1 MAVLGDLADF
11 SISDVL
17 RIVRTKTG
25 VLYLYSALGGR
36 SLELGLHR
44 NHLLCMFVDGL
55 PVTKPEKAAEIL
67 QHLAKEGQGKFSF
80 ENQALE
86 ALTRHYTL
94 PLDQG
99 VSQGV
104 AQRSVGEAEL
114 PHPQTRFRAVEPLPT
129 VPSVLV
135 PYWQRAEPFMR
146 RGSNGEELAT
156 ALGISVRDALTLI
169 YRLRAVSL
177 IQVMRSPVAVPNAGQ
192 NGHKGV
198 PAQVTNET
206 RSVLK
211 RMIGRLRGAA

>member
-55 PVTKPEKAAEIL
+55 PVTRPEKAVEIL
-67 QHLAKEGQGKFSF
+67 RYLAREGKGKFSF

-86 ALTRHYTL
+86 ALTRHYAV
-94 PLDQG
+94 PFDQG
-99 VSQGV
+99 VNQGV
-104 AQRSVGEAEL
+104 AQRRVGEAEL
-114 PHPQTRFRAVEPLPT
+114 PHPLTRFRAVEPLPT
-129 VPSVLV
+129 VPSVLQ
-135 PYWQRAEPFMR
+135 PYWQRAEPYLR
-146 RGSNGEELAT
+146 RGSNGEELAA
-156 ALGISVRDALTLI
+156 ALGITVRDALTLI

-177 IQVMRSPVAVPNAGQ
+177 IQVMRASRVAPGSSSGHGVSVPV
-192 NGHKGV
+192 
-198 PAQVTNET
+198 TTET
-206 RSVLK
+206 RSVIRRL
-211 RMIGRLRGAA
+211 IGRLRR

>member
-55 PVTKPEKAAEIL
+55 PVTRPEKAVEIL
-67 QHLAKEGQGKFSF
+67 RFLAREGKGKFSF

-86 ALTRHYTL
+86 ALTRHYTI

-99 VSQGV
+99 VNQGV
-104 AQRSVGEAEL
+104 AQRRVGEAEL
-114 PHPQTRFRAVEPLPT
+114 PHPLTRFRAVEPLPT
-129 VPSVLV
+129 VPTVLQ
-135 PYWQRAEPFMR
+135 PYWQRAEQHLR
-146 RGSNGEELAT
+146 RGSNGEELAA

-177 IQVMRSPVAVPNAGQ
+177 IQVMRAQRAGA
-192 NGHKGV
+192 GRGA
-198 PAQVTNET
+198 PAQVTTET
-206 RSVLK
+206 RSVL
-211 RMIGRLRGAA
+211 RRLIGRLRRH

>member
-55 PVTKPEKAAEIL
+55 PVTKPEKAVEIL
-67 QHLAKEGQGKFSF
+67 QHLAQEGQGKFSF

-104 AQRSVGEAEL
+104 AQRKVGEAEL
-114 PHPQTRFRAVEPLPT
+114 PHPLTRFRSVEPLPT

-146 RGSNGEELAT
+146 RGSNGEELAA

-177 IQVMRSPVAVPNAGQ
+177 IQVMRAPMVAPTAAA
-192 NGHKGV
+192 NGKGV

-206 RSVLK
+206 RSVLR
-211 RMIGRLRGAA
+211 RMIGRLRGNA